1 MRTPLRRVRHL
12 GSARSGTKHFWRQRL
27 TAVAAIPLTLAFIV
41 IAMTLIGRNHA
52 ATVQILGSPLVTIT
66 MLLFVFTTVYHMW
79 LGMQV
84 IVEDYVHHELG
95 KVALIIAN
103 TFFCIVV
110 GLACTFALLKL
121 SFGV

>member
-1 MRTPLRRVRHL
+1 MR
-12 GSARSGTKHFWRQRL
+12 
-27 TAVAAIPLTLAFIV
+27 
-41 IAMTLIGRNHA
+41 
-52 ATVQILGSPLVTIT
+52 
-66 MLLFVFTTVYHMW
+66 
-79 LGMQV
+79 
-84 IVEDYVHHELG
+84 EDYVHHELG